1 MNRVIKGFGK
11 FNENEQEEI
20 YSLYQD
26 GVLGR
31 ATFPFQGEIADG
43 VIFVDEETTYLI
55 PVSTIKASKFASTS
69 DDDDDDDNDKDTD
82 DGDNDLDINDSDEIE
97 DEE

>member
-11 FNENEQEEI
+11 FSENDQEEI
-20 YSLYQD
+20 YSLYQE

-31 ATFPFQGEIADG
+31 ATFPFQGNIADG
-43 VIFVDEETTYLI
+43 VIFESGETTFLI
-55 PVSTIKASKFASTS
+55 PVSTIKTSKFASTADEYEEEKDPEES
-69 DDDDDDDNDKDTD
+69 DENL
-82 DGDNDLDINDSDEIE
+82 DLNDSDEIE

>member
-11 FNENEQEEI
+11 FSENEQEEI
-20 YSLYQD
+20 YSLYQE

-43 VIFVDEETTYLI
+43 VIFVDEDMTYLI

-69 DDDDDDDNDKDTD
+69 DDDDDDIKDTEEG
-82 DGDNDLDINDSDEIE
+82 DGDLDINDSDEIE

>member
-11 FNENEQEEI
+11 FSENDQEEI
-20 YSLYQD
+20 YALYQE

-31 ATFPFQGEIADG
+31 ATFPFQGNIADG
-43 VIFVDEETTYLI
+43 VIFESEETTFLI
-55 PVSTIKASKFASTS
+55 PVSTIKASKFASTADEDEEEKDTEES
-69 DDDDDDDNDKDTD
+69 DDN
-82 DGDNDLDINDSDEIE
+82 LDINDSDEIE

>member
-20 YSLYQD
+20 YSLYQE

-43 VIFVDEETTYLI
+43 VIFVDEDTTYLI

-69 DDDDDDDNDKDTD
+69 DDDDDDMKDSD
-82 DGDNDLDINDSDEIE
+82 DGENDLDINDSDEIE